1 MLDSLAQAAATAD
14 PVAFF
19 VASAVAAIVSGT
31 ALYRGLHAFWK
42 LRLIVD
48 TPTARIRSAPQ
59 GYVELQGLARPQRD
73 LLSARLTGLPCVWY
87 RYRVQKRR
95 RSGRNESWVTIDSGD
110 AGCPFVLDDGTGRCL
125 VDPDGAAI
133 RCRSSDTWYG
143 PRGGGRAA
151 TATGM
156 NALVERHRRYRMTEE
171 RIAEQEL
178 VYVLGRFETPRRGVR
193 ERQQL
198 TRQLLSQWKR
208 DPERMH
214 AFDHDGNGGIDL
226 EEWEQARTKAERLAE
241 QAESRLSAEP
251 PLSRVIRTE
260 DPSQP
265 FVIST
270 EEEQSIA
277 SHLRWHAFGGTT
289 VGLLAGIGLAFT
301 LLARAIS

>member
-1 MLDSLAQAAATAD
+1 VLDSLAQAAATAD

-31 ALYRGLHAFWK
+31 ALYQGLHAFWK

-59 GYVELQGLARPQRD
+59 GYVELQGLARPHRD
-73 LLSARLTGLPCVWY
+73 LLRARLTGLPCVWY

-110 AGCPFVLDDGTGRCL
+110 AGRPFVLDDGTGRCL

-133 RCRSSDTWYG
+133 RCRSTDTWYG